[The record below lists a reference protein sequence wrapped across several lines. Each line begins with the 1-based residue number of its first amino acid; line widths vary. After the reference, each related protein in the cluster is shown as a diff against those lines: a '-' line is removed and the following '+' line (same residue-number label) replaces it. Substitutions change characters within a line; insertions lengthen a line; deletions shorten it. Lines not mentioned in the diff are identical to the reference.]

1 MITGNFTVKKSPKN
15 AQIMSSEFTQADIKQ
30 VVEKQVTL
38 KNL

>member
-1 MITGNFTVKKSPKN
+1 MITGSFAMKKPQKT

-30 VVEKQVTL
+30 ITEKQVTL